1 MNRQR
6 LAWRWVITDI
16 DDCLNFLS
24 AIYPFLIEKHEQAK
38 IMVNYLNMYRDYQ
51 KSEIKLR
58 YILELDELGEQLY
71 KRLKELKTFTY

>member
-1 MNRQR
+1 
-6 LAWRWVITDI
+6 
-16 DDCLNFLS
+16 
-24 AIYPFLIEKHEQAK
+24 
-38 IMVNYLNMYRDYQ
+38 MVNYLNMYRDYQ